1 MTRSRFRVRTVV
13 VGLIALAVSGA
24 VLLSNLTSV
33 SVDGGTV
40 ALLVVLA
47 TGAALLAEGLVSVRR
62 SRP

>member
-1 MTRSRFRVRTVV
+1 MTRFRFRVRTVV